1 MLLKRWCVFS
11 FCLLWICGLMAQPM
25 KGVKWS
31 RSGNSFYEV
40 KQGSISEVSL
50 VGLPTKIIVSKEL
63 LTPKGQKEPLH
74 VENFFFSDD
83 GKYLLIYTQSRKVW
97 RYNTRGNYWVLNR
110 QNKTLKKIG
119 SSFPE
124 HSLMFAKLSPD
135 GSKVAYVSGHNL
147 YVEDLKTHVV
157 TPLTTD
163 GTERIINGT
172 FDWAYEEE
180 FNTRDGFRWS
190 PDGKSI
196 AFWRVDARAIRN
208 FLMINN
214 TDSIYSYNVPVE
226 YPKVGYKPSSVKIG
240 IVHLAQKKTV
250 WTDIPG
256 APDNNYLP
264 RMEWVNNQEIVVQQ
278 LNRQQ
283 NETTLYK
290 VATHNGISR
299 PFYKEKSTAWI
310 DIKSRW
316 HNDNPEGWDLIAN
329 NHQFLWMTEKD
340 GWRHLYKVDW
350 NGKEQLLTKGNYD
363 VIDLLAINEAEG
375 YFYFLAS
382 PDNATQQYLY
392 RQKLDGTGTMER
404 LSPNKKGFYSYDISP
419 DGKYARYRY
428 SNINE
433 PSNGNFVSLP
443 KHQELLKAAP
453 VVLKNPDEQDVQLI
467 TITTADG
474 VTMDASVMYPKN
486 FDSTKKYPV
495 VFYVYTEPGG
505 TTVKDQYGNG
515 RPYLYDGDMAADGY
529 FYISIDSRGTPAPK
543 GAAWRKAIYE
553 KVGILNVHD
562 QYMATKEV
570 LKWPFIDKSRVAVWG
585 WSGGGSTT
593 LNLLFQYPATY
604 QTGIAIAAVANR
616 LTYDNI
622 YEERYM
628 NLPNINTKGYYD
640 ASAIHHAA
648 GLQGN
653 LLLVHGTGDDN
664 VHYQNAEMLIDALVQ
679 HGKQFQLM
687 SYPNRSHSIIEGKG
701 TRAHLMKLFTQYL
714 QQHCPPGGR

>member
-1 MLLKRWCVFS
+1 
-11 FCLLWICGLMAQPM
+11 
-25 KGVKWS
+25 
-31 RSGNSFYEV
+31 
-40 KQGSISEVSL
+40 
-50 VGLPTKIIVSKEL
+50 
-63 LTPKGQKEPLH
+63 
-74 VENFFFSDD
+74 
-83 GKYLLIYTQSRKVW
+83 
-97 RYNTRGNYWVLNR
+97 
-110 QNKTLKKIG
+110 
-119 SSFPE
+119 
-124 HSLMFAKLSPD
+124 
-135 GSKVAYVSGHNL
+135 
-147 YVEDLKTHVV
+147 
-157 TPLTTD
+157 
-163 GTERIINGT
+163 
-172 FDWAYEEE
+172 
-180 FNTRDGFRWS
+180 
-190 PDGKSI
+190 
-196 AFWRVDARAIRN
+196 
-208 FLMINN
+208 
-214 TDSIYSYNVPVE
+214 
-226 YPKVGYKPSSVKIG
+226 
-240 IVHLAQKKTV
+240 
-250 WTDIPG
+250 
-256 APDNNYLP
+256 
-264 RMEWVNNQEIVVQQ
+264 MEWVNNQEIVVQQ